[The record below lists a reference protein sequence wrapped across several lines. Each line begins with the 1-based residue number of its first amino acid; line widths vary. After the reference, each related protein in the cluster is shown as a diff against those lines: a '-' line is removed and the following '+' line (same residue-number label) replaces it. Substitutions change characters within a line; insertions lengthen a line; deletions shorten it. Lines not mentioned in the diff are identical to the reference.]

1 MVAIGQKTPV
11 LGLDLPKRNFD
22 LSYHTVESGN
32 WLDFLDEYLKFNLV
46 T

>member
-22 LSYHTVESGN
+22 L
-32 WLDFLDEYLKFNLV
+32 FLPHCGIWQLV
-46 T
+46 GLP